1 MYHSYRDTTVDA
13 VGAHLNAVDI
23 ADFDTALLYL
33 EV

>member
-1 MYHSYRDTTVDA
+1 LGDRTVDA
-13 VGAHLNAVDI
+13 VRAHLNAFDI